1 VGSSGGRVWRLP
13 TQEGGGRGRALGGGA
28 IGRGKAEEMLLS
40 GDLMEEDN
48 GGGELC
54 TVEERN
60 GPKGALSSYSVVEGG
75 TRGGNQLPAVNGA
88 ERWWQATTS
97 GNGTSARHATKK

>member
-1 VGSSGGRVWRLP
+1 
-13 TQEGGGRGRALGGGA
+13 
-28 IGRGKAEEMLLS
+28 MLLS

-60 GPKGALSSYSVVEGG
+60 GSKGALSSYSVVEGG

-97 GNGTSARHATKK
+97 GNGTSARHAAKK